1 MPTYMLRGGY
11 NTLDDVEI
19 SDPGVNPDDDGS
31 RDGFYSPFLCPRVT
45 IFVMRKFSM
54 SAGMLQ
60 FQLMPTRFEAIAQ
73 VSPQNTIFAVHLLNA
88 PDRPVFDTMLKE
100 YTDIFPQT
108 LNREKPTTFGTGPVS
123 DMYNC
128 QDIGFYLK
136 IDKSTD
142 YQKLDFDVDQN
153 GTISNNF
160 ATDARKSRQL
170 HKIEPN
176 WSNHIELNNPGT
188 YDSCGA
194 GIMPDSFTGGAAA
207 PTAATKTFMLDDTS
221 QEVSDPSTP
230 AVISVGLECIDLT
243 TTRVNTGLFMQG
255 TASLNTRICTGRPIS
270 VALTNAGAG
279 YTKLTGIGGVGLR
292 VSKNIFNETF
302 GIHGLSASSSNSLT
316 ANKGYR
322 PNQTFFV
329 YGISRSVINGALP
342 SVVGLTAQSFMVN
355 FKAKCQ
361 TDNRG
366 VLKTV
371 TIIDKGTHFQKP
383 DGNNA
388 LRFLH
393 VNANG
398 RRVYS
403 NDPTD
408 DNFIAEENTLNN
420 ITLTFGGNQLGKTT
434 LNNSNFFAPENHFP
448 KAPLVIETRS
458 DHLSGGSINKFYV
471 KENGSGFN
479 SSQTILN
486 PYGNISFTPPTIR
499 ISMLNGSITSATLLR
514 SEAIAGYSASDDQI
528 TLTVSPGVPVNAP
541 VANNP
546 NADDYAWARSIYLND
561 VPIRDNNNRFNY
573 SKFHFD
579 MRVGHHK
586 NGNRDSHLPV
596 NRLAL
601 GAQPHIIDD
610 EFKVPV
616 YTKFIDYPL
625 YGPRN
630 ENEKDY
636 YYAHTIKNPEI
647 SDVCISIKVNELH
660 YIYEG
665 DEAAIYINLIPI
677 LIAAIGYTI
686 GTSMVKGIIARTAVP
701 DPNISTGVGQGFAGP
716 CGGPVTSSVT
726 NAGTTTPGK
735 PSAIAEGLIAAAELI
750 AVLGGGIIGII
761 LGLMIA
767 KAIPCSWLPFLCFKV
782 GELIKNSGEI
792 WPAKMRFAIEY
803 GIEGEELKTDTIV
816 MRGCATN
823 PYVKDV
829 YLHNLPA
836 AEVAGAS
843 SDVRKN
849 RILRVYRTTREVDPV
864 TGGIIEARYKI
875 SADLMS
881 ITEYVGGFFSYPNT
895 AIIGTRVNSKDHPQ
909 VPKREYLIK
918 GRLIKIP
925 SNYFPEQPFNPNEK
939 SDFVDKQAIENSRYI
954 GNWDGAFK
962 NDSGSPRLEWTSNP
976 AWIIYDLLINE
987 RYGMGKYGIKESDID
1002 KWSFYEFAKRCDEEV
1017 DVVIEGKPTT
1027 ERRHMCN
1034 LYIDSERQAYDYIR
1048 ELMNIYSANINFSA
1062 GKIYITQDAPVG
1074 DSGAIMLF
1082 NNSNISE
1089 EGFSY
1094 SSTPETSR
1102 ITAATVDYL
1111 DERDNYMQKSE
1122 YVEDAQGLKEHGYS
1136 HIKIAGIGV
1145 TRRGEAHRIA
1155 WQKILSR
1162 QLEKEIIQF
1171 KTGLQASYLRI
1182 GDVFE
1187 VLDNNKVS
1195 KHSGGR
1201 IAKVLGARSVELD
1214 IPSSALSNVNDIYI
1228 QKSSES
1234 DEINQTTNSSETSD
1248 RRSAQFDE
1256 YSITAR
1262 NGFIVNFNSDLDPT
1276 IKQGS
1281 TWVIKE
1287 NDTDSIKP
1295 KKYKVKNIKEISN
1308 LNYEIIAVEHIEEK
1322 YEQIDSATGSTS
1334 GIDFD
1339 EREYYG
1345 HTIVVP

>member
-1 MPTYMLRGGY
+1 M
-11 NTLDDVEI
+11 
-19 SDPGVNPDDDGS
+19 NPEDNVGTPL
-31 RDGFYSPFLCPRVT
+31 GFYSPFLCPRVT
-45 IFVMRKFSM
+45 VFVLRKFSM
-54 SAGMLQ
+54 SAGMIQ
-60 FQLMPTRFEAIAQ
+60 FQLMPTRFDAIATVNAVNGIAQ
-73 VSPQNTIFAVHLLNA
+73 VHLLNA
-88 PDRPVFDTMLKE
+88 PDRPVYDTMLNE

-108 LNREKPTTFGTGPVS
+108 LNRSKPTTFGTGPVS

-142 YQKLDFDVDQN
+142 HQKLSFDVNQD

-160 ATDARKSRQL
+160 STDTRKARQL
-170 HKIEPN
+170 HKLEPN
-176 WSNHIELNNPGT
+176 WSNHIERNNVT
-188 YDSCGA
+188 LHSNFGA
-194 GIMPDSFTGGAAA
+194 GIMPDTFTGGSGA
-207 PTAATKTFMLDDTS
+207 PTAANKSFILDDTS
-221 QEVSDPSTP
+221 QEVSNPTTP
-230 AVISVGLECIDLT
+230 AVINVNLECIDLS
-243 TTRVNTGLFMQG
+243 TTRVNTGVLMQPAG
-255 TASLNTRICTGRPIS
+255 GLQTRICTGRPIS
-270 VALTNAGAG
+270 VNLTNNGAG
-279 YTKLTGIGGVGLR
+279 YMKLTGVGGVGLKIH
-292 VSKNIFNETF
+292 KNIFNETF
-302 GIHGLSASSSNSLT
+302 GIHGISASSSNSLT

-322 PNQTFFV
+322 PNSTFFI
-329 YGISRSVINGALP
+329 YGISRQILINAVP
-342 SVVGLTAQSFMVN
+342 SVLGVTNQSFMFN
-355 FKAKCQ
+355 FKARCE

-371 TIIDKGTHFQKP
+371 TVIDKGTHFLQN
-383 DGNNA
+383 DRNEA
-388 LRFLH
+388 LRLH
-393 VNANG
+393 HTTAIG
-398 RRVYS
+398 RSLYS
-403 NDPTD
+403 NDPTQPHYIVEEPTLRAASLM
-408 DNFIAEENTLNN
+408 FIAMQPIKNFDND
-420 ITLTFGGNQLGKTT
+420 
-434 LNNSNFFAPENHFP
+434 SRFFAPENHFP
-448 KAPLVIETRS
+448 KSNLILESTS
-458 DHLSGGSINKFYV
+458 NHLTGGSINRFYV

-486 PYGNISFTPPTIR
+486 PYDNVEFTPPTVR
-499 ISMLNGSITSATLLR
+499 IQIANGSVTSARLLR
-514 SEAIAGYSASDDQI
+514 SESIAGYSASDDNI
-528 TLTVSPGVPVNAP
+528 TLTFSPGLPVNAP

-546 NADDYAWARSIYLND
+546 VTDEYAWARSIYLND
-561 VPIRDNNNRFNY
+561 VPIRDNNDRFNY

-586 NGNRDSHLPV
+586 NGNRDSHIAL
-596 NRLAL
+596 NRLARST
-601 GAQPHIIDD
+601 QPHIIDD

-616 YTKFIDYPL
+616 YTKFVDYPL

-677 LIAAIGYTI
+677 LIAAIGYTV
-686 GTSMVKGIIARTAVP
+686 GTSLVKGIIARMAVP
-701 DPNISTGVGQGFAGP
+701 DPNISSGVGTGFAGP
-716 CGGPVTSSVT
+716 CGGPVTSTVA

-735 PSAIAEGLIAAAELI
+735 PSAIAEGLIAAAEMI
-750 AVLGGGIIGII
+750 AILGGGIIGIL

-767 KAIPCSWLPFLCFKV
+767 KAIPCKWLPFLCFKV
-782 GELIKNSGEI
+782 GEIIKNSGEI

-803 GIEGEELKTDTIV
+803 GIEGEELTTDTV
-816 MRGCATN
+816 VVRGCATN
-823 PYVKDV
+823 PYVKDI

-836 AEVAGAS
+836 AEIAS
-843 SDVRKN
+843 ADSDVRKN

-875 SADLMS
+875 SADLVS
-881 ITEYVGGFFSYPNT
+881 ITEYVCGFFSYPNT

-925 SNYFPEQPFNPNEK
+925 SNYFPEQPFGLNSKEGKTK
-939 SDFVDKQAIENSRYI
+939 SEIEATRYV
-954 GNWDGAFK
+954 GNWDGTFK

-1002 KWSFYEFAKRCDEEV
+1002 KWSFYEFAQRCDEEV

-1062 GKIYITQDAPVG
+1062 GKIYISQDAPVG

-1082 NNSNISE
+1082 NNANISE
-1089 EGFSY
+1089 DGFSY
-1094 SSTPETSR
+1094 SSTPQTAR

-1136 HIKIAGIGV
+1136 HVKIAGIGV

-1155 WQKILSR
+1155 WQKILTR
-1162 QLEKEIIQF
+1162 QLEKEVIQF

-1201 IAKVLGARSVELD
+1201 IARVISSRSIELD
-1214 IPSSALSNVNDIYI
+1214 IPSSALSNVTDVYI
-1228 QKSSES
+1228 QKVAES
-1234 DEINQTTNSSETSD
+1234 DEIDDTTNSSETSD
-1248 RRSAQFDE
+1248 RRSAQFSE
-1256 YSITAR
+1256 YRISSR
-1262 NGFIVNFNSDLDPT
+1262 NGFIINLSSDLDPSV
-1276 IKQGS
+1276 KQGS
-1281 TWVIKE
+1281 AWIIKE
-1287 NDTDSIKP
+1287 NATDSIKP

-1308 LNYEIIAVEHIEEK
+1308 LNYEIIGTEHLEEK
-1322 YEQIDSATGSTS
+1322 YDQIDKTTGATS

-1339 EREYYG
+1339 EREYDG
-1345 HTIVVP
+1345 HPIVVP